1 MRLVSLQLF
10 SLLFLALAA
19 LAAVPPP
26 QRFPSTHPEHPMAS
40 KCIYCGST
48 NRGAGCPHSGN
59 GKHESNADGKECVF
73 CGSTNYGA
81 GCAYSPS
88 GKHRH
93 GHGKGCVHCG
103 SSNHGAGCAYNPGGK
118 HVH

>member
-1 MRLVSLQLF
+1 VRVLSLQFLQTL
-10 SLLFLALAA
+10 SLGVVA
-19 LAAVPPP
+19 LAAVNPLP
-26 QRFPSTHPEHPMAS
+26 QTLSPLLDSPMAS
-40 KCIYCGST
+40 KCIYCGSS
-48 NRGAGCPHSGN
+48 NRGGGCPHSSN

-73 CGSTNYGA
+73 CGSTNYGG
-81 GCAYSPS
+81 GCAYSPT

-103 SSNHGAGCAYNPGGK
+103 SSNHGSGCAYNPGGK